1 MGLKEK
7 ISIKIDKL
15 NKIETKFMSTEL
27 KLN

>member
-15 NKIETKFMSTEL
+15 NKIETKFMSIKLEL
-27 KLN
+27 N